1 MKNFGKYKTYI
12 IAEIGVNHNN
22 NLNYA
27 KKLILEA
34 KKSGA
39 DAVKFQTFK
48 ASSLANSWTKKVRYQ
63 KKYLAD
69 QETHYEMLKK
79 LELSEE
85 NHLKLHFY
93 AKKIKIDFLS
103 TPYDVESAKFL
114 KEILRLNI
122 FKIAS
127 ADIIDYQLH
136 KYLSQN
142 ASHVIISTGMS
153 NVEEIAMALKIYTKK
168 TSITLMHCVSN
179 YPCSY
184 ASINLNALKVLKKFR
199 CTLGYSDHSI
209 GNNSACL
216 AVAMGAKVLE
226 KHFTLNTKMQGPD
239 HKASLDPRGFKNFVQ
254 NIRLTELIL
263 GNFKKE
269 LQKEEMQM
277 YRISRK
283 SLYFSENLDK
293 NTKITNNNL
302 IALRPNKIDGLSP
315 MMIPK
320 IVGKKTK
327 FEVKKFDIVNFKKI
341 F

>member
-1 MKNFGKYKTYI
+1 MKNSGKYKTYI

-27 KKLILEA
+27 KKLISEA

-48 ASSLANSWTKKVRYQ
+48 ASSLANLWTKKVRYQ
-63 KKYLAD
+63 KKYLRD

-85 NHLKLHFY
+85 NHLKLHRY

-142 ASHVIISTGMS
+142 ASQVIISTGMS
-153 NVEEIAMALKIYTKK
+153 SVEEIAMALKIYTKK
-168 TSITLMHCVSN
+168 TKITLMHCVSN

-184 ASINLNALKVLKKFR
+184 ASINLNALKVLKKFG

-226 KHFTLNTKMQGPD
+226 KHFTLNTKMPGPD
-239 HKASLDPRGFKNFVQ
+239 HKVSLNPRGFKNFVQ

-283 SLYFSENLDK
+283 TLYFSENLAK

-327 FEVKKFDIVNFKKI
+327 FKVKKFDIVNLKKI

>member
-1 MKNFGKYKTYI
+1 MKNIGKYKTYI

-22 NLNYA
+22 NFNYA
-27 KKLILEA
+27 KRLILEA

-48 ASSLANSWTKKVRYQ
+48 ASTLANLFTKKVKYQ
-63 KKYLAD
+63 KKYSRD
-69 QETHYEMLKK
+69 QETHYEMLEK
-79 LELSEE
+79 LELSAE
-85 NHLKLHFY
+85 NHLKLNRY
-93 AKKIKIDFLS
+93 AKEIKIDFLS

-114 KEILRLNI
+114 KEKLRLNI

-136 KYLSQN
+136 EYLSRN
-142 ASHVIISTGMS
+142 ASQVIISTGMS
-153 NVEEIAMALKIYTKK
+153 NLKEINMALKMYSKK
-168 TSITLMHCVSN
+168 TSIIIMHCVSN

-184 ASINLNALKVLKKFR
+184 ASINLNALNTLKEFGHM
-199 CTLGYSDHSI
+199 LGYSDHSI
-209 GNNSACL
+209 GSNSACL
-216 AVAMGAKVLE
+216 AVAMGVKVLE
-226 KHFTLNTKMQGPD
+226 KHFTLNTKMKGPD
-239 HKASLDPRGFKNFVQ
+239 HKASLDPIDFKNFVKE
-254 NIRLTELIL
+254 IRLTELIL
-263 GNFKKE
+263 GHFKKE
-269 LQKEEMQM
+269 LQKEELQM

-283 SLYFSENLDK
+283 SIYFSENLAK
-293 NTKITNNNL
+293 NTKIAYNNL

-327 FEVKKFDIVNFKKI
+327 FAVKKFDLVNFKKI